1 MGKMWKQR
9 SVVFVLL
16 TFGLIM
22 TASKVQT
29 NAGQE
34 AGAVARQA
42 ADQISIDSDDIGGV
56 VVSSK
61 GPEAG
66 VWVIAETNE
75 LPTQFRK
82 IVVTDDRGRYLL
94 PQLPKATYKVW
105 VRGYGLI
112 DSGAVI
118 ASSGQHLALTAIV
131 APNAKAAAQYYPA
144 NYWLSLLQVPPKS
157 AFPMKVSIP
166 ANQTI
171 LQSMQIDPPTGD
183 GPMKTTIVQNQA
195 NWVATIKNCEICH
208 QLGTKITR
216 EISPQ
221 LGVFDSTAE
230 AWNYRI
236 RMGQVGAD
244 QVNMMAPLGIEHTN
258 EILANWTDRIAKGEI
273 PPAPP
278 RPAGVERNL
287 VVTMWD
293 MGKPISFAHDL
304 YTTDKRHPDSNPY
317 GPVYMGDY
325 NTGEVHILDPKLN
338 TDRSVQLPIRDDR
351 KLLPATSHAPSTMEH
366 PSLYWGD
373 ELIYEERQRT
383 EVKNVDTKG
392 RLWMATV
399 WRAPAA
405 NPAWC
410 KEGSNNKF
418 AQYFPI
424 NLSGRQVAYYDAKT
438 KKQTW
443 VDTCFTTHHAAF
455 GEDKDDTIY
464 FVGTVGGGHNF
475 AGGDDGGNVVGWVKP
490 GVLDNGGTIEQ
501 AEGWCPAYYDVNGD
515 GKYEKD
521 VDRMIPGGSY
531 YIAWN
536 PVDKS
541 VWYTAPA
548 TPGKIVRMD
557 IGSNP
562 PETCHAEAYAAP
574 FNNAK
579 APGKLGY
586 LPRGIDIDRNGLI
599 WTGLAGSGQL
609 ASFDRSKCKVLTGP
623 ASFDPQHCPEGWTM
637 YDVPGPQMKNIS
649 DGGSADFL
657 YGNWVDQFNTLGL
670 GANVPMAT
678 GTDSD
683 SLIALMPD
691 THKWVV
697 LRVPYPLGFYT
708 RNLAGRIDDASA
720 GWKGRGLWAG
730 NEVRNPWHQEG
741 GKNMRPEA
749 VHFQMRPDPLAK

>member
-383 EVKNVDTKG
+383 
-392 RLWMATV
+392 
-399 WRAPAA
+399 
-405 NPAWC
+405 
-410 KEGSNNKF
+410 
-418 AQYFPI
+418 
-424 NLSGRQVAYYDAKT
+424 
-438 KKQTW
+438 
-443 VDTCFTTHHAAF
+443 
-455 GEDKDDTIY
+455 
-464 FVGTVGGGHNF
+464 
-475 AGGDDGGNVVGWVKP
+475 
-490 GVLDNGGTIEQ
+490 
-501 AEGWCPAYYDVNGD
+501 
-515 GKYEKD
+515 
-521 VDRMIPGGSY
+521 
-531 YIAWN
+531 
-536 PVDKS
+536 
-541 VWYTAPA
+541 
-548 TPGKIVRMD
+548 
-557 IGSNP
+557 
-562 PETCHAEAYAAP
+562 
-574 FNNAK
+574 
-579 APGKLGY
+579 
-586 LPRGIDIDRNGLI
+586 
-599 WTGLAGSGQL
+599 
-609 ASFDRSKCKVLTGP
+609 
-623 ASFDPQHCPEGWTM
+623 
-637 YDVPGPQMKNIS
+637 
-649 DGGSADFL
+649 
-657 YGNWVDQFNTLGL
+657 
-670 GANVPMAT
+670 
-678 GTDSD
+678 
-683 SLIALMPD
+683 
-691 THKWVV
+691 
-697 LRVPYPLGFYT
+697 
-708 RNLAGRIDDASA
+708 
-720 GWKGRGLWAG
+720 
-730 NEVRNPWHQEG
+730 
-741 GKNMRPEA
+741 
-749 VHFQMRPDPLAK
+749 